1 MLSYK
6 WDEFIFWAV
15 PFVLTGRAAVKAGE
29 GTAGGP
35 ALRTARDRGE
45 ERQSC
50 TRVWTQTKSL
60 PLPSVSNSLA
70 KRLRDEPAGCNAVE
84 QMYSNER
91 CLAAPRA
98 LYTRPSPP
106 ALTTSCLAAPR
117 CPDLASN
124 SQRCCTG
131 HWDTQRRAHSSALL
145 YCSRPSCYEMFTKVS
160 PVSPCW
166 NETGKSPGC
175 CLCHLG
181 CWWSCGVFPA
191 FIVCLSMK
199 VSDCPFHFRPIKSFA
214 KSSGNFIPVSLVE
227 KINCIKQGD

>member
-35 ALRTARDRGE
+35 ALRTARYRGE
-45 ERQSC
+45 ERQSS

-70 KRLRDEPAGCNAVE
+70 KRLRDEPAGCNTVE

-98 LYTRPSPP
+98 LHTRPSPP
-106 ALTTSCLAAPR
+106 ALTTSWPGCSRLPR
-117 CPDLASN
+117 SGFQQPKMLHRAL
-124 SQRCCTG
+124 G
-131 HWDTQRRAHSSALL
+131 HTVGSTLKCSPALL
-145 YCSRPSCYEMFTKVS
+145 QAKLLGNVYQGVTCVS
-160 PVSPCW
+160 LLERDREISWMLPVSSGLLRILWCV
-166 NETGKSPGC
+166 
-175 CLCHLG
+175 
-181 CWWSCGVFPA
+181 SC
-191 FIVCLSMK
+191 IHCLSLHED
-199 VSDCPFHFRPIKSFA
+199 VRRPLPLQA
-214 KSSGNFIPVSLVE
+214 KKRLDKE
-227 KINCIKQGD
+227 QW

>member
-29 GTAGGP
+29 GTAGSP
-35 ALRTARDRGE
+35 ALCTARHRGE

-50 TRVWTQTKSL
+50 TRAWTRTKSL

-70 KRLRDEPAGCNAVE
+70 KRRRDEPAGCGTVE

-106 ALTTSCLAAPR
+106 ALATSCLAAPR
-117 CPDLASN
+117 CPDMGSS
-124 SQRCCTG
+124 SQGCCAGTHSGQHTPVLSCVAPGQVAMRCLPRC
-131 HWDTQRRAHSSALL
+131 
-145 YCSRPSCYEMFTKVS
+145 
-160 PVSPCW
+160 PCW
-166 NETGKSPGC
+166 NEAGKSPGC

-181 CWWSCGVFPA
+181 CWWSCGGFPA
-191 FIVCLSMK
+191 SLVRPPVK
-199 VSDCPFHFRPIKSFA
+199 VSKSPFHFRPREGFGISNR
-214 KSSGNFIPVSLVE
+214 NFVPVSLVE
-227 KINCIKQGD
+227 KINCIKQCD